1 MLILSD
7 GRMDWTT
14 VLISAGITA
23 AITAITFIPLEWAA
37 IYTFIKLAFHIDPLA
52 KSKGKEGLYLSM
64 TNYNRYGRSIGGFEV
79 SIDEIVGKA
88 SSTKTELERDM
99 LRKER
104 DTLKTELDLMKA
116 DEKQVK
122 ERKKRAKFKG

>member
-1 MLILSD
+1 MAFLGLD
-7 GRMDWTT
+7 ATAWLQ
-14 VLISAGITA
+14 VFITA
-23 AITAITFIPLEWAA
+23 CVVAALFIPLEWIG
-37 IYTFIKLAFHIDPLA
+37 IYTFVKWLFKIDPLA
-52 KSKGKEGLYLSM
+52 KQKGKEGLYWSM
-64 TNYNRYGRSIGGFEV
+64 NNYNQYGRNMGGFEV